1 MNLKYIFLATVG
13 SVLLCDNSLAQ
24 VTKASV
30 NQLTFRAGIWTQKHE
45 WGDMEEFWG
54 EPMGD
59 SMISSFRVVK
69 DGKAAFYEF
78 VVIEEQNQVPV
89 FTMRH
94 FNRGSISWEE
104 KDKPLV
110 FYLVGIG
117 KNKADFELKD
127 KSVHITYQLIS
138 PDKLDVILI
147 ERDKKGQL
155 QRDLFNY
162 TRKK

>member
-1 MNLKYIFLATVG
+1 MNFKYILTAIIIFIFISG
-13 SVLLCDNSLAQ
+13 NSPAQ
-24 VTKASV
+24 VAKAKIS
-30 NQLTFRAGIWTQKHE
+30 QLAFMTGTWMQKHA

-69 DGKAAFYEF
+69 DGKVAFYEF

-89 FTMRH
+89 FKMRH
-94 FNRGSISWEE
+94 FNRGSIGWEE
-104 KDKPLV
+104 KDKPLL
-110 FYLVGIG
+110 FYLVNIE

-127 KSVHITYQLIS
+127 KSVHITYQLIA

-147 ERDKKGQL
+147 EKDKEGKL
-155 QRDLFNY
+155 KKDIFNY
-162 TRKK
+162 SRKK

>member
-1 MNLKYIFLATVG
+1 MNLKYI
-13 SVLLCDNSLAQ
+13 LLVIICLILTSDNSYGQ
-24 VTKASV
+24 VTQASV
-30 NQLTFRAGIWTQKHE
+30 NQLAFMAGMWTQKQE

-78 VVIEEQNQVPV
+78 VVIEEQNHIPV
-89 FTMRH
+89 FKMRH
-94 FNRGSISWEE
+94 YNRGSIGWEE
-104 KDKPLV
+104 KDKPLL
-110 FYLVGIG
+110 FYLVGIE

-138 PDKLDVILI
+138 PNKLDVILV
-147 ERDKKGQL
+147 EKDKKGHL
-155 QRDLFNY
+155 QKDLFNY